1 MRPQGKASRY
11 VNRMATSERTKDRVP
26 LAPLGRCK
34 VCGQGYSEERSCE
47 HVFSDPENAVPRESE

>member
-11 VNRMATSERTKDRVP
+11 VNRMATSERAKDRAP

-34 VCGQGYSEERSCE
+34 VCGEGYSEERACA
-47 HVFSDPENAVPRESE
+47 HVFADPANAVPRENG